1 MDQKTEEVGK
11 PLITLDGISLRMGG
25 TILLPGTSW
34 EIRAGE
40 NWAILGS
47 NGSGKSAL
55 ARAIKGDVPHVRGK
69 LIRHDPEAA
78 GTRIGYVA
86 FELQEEILLRED
98 RHEEARFFSGNKGHA
113 LTAGEMLLRD
123 DGNQDVFNRL
133 VKLLGL
139 RPLLERGLRTLSNG
153 EFRKILI
160 ARALLR
166 SPKLMILDDP
176 FAGLDV
182 GNRNLLA
189 KTVTDLMNHGTQIIL
204 VTQRIEEVIP
214 GISHV
219 LLIRNG
225 RVAKTGRRSDVKLPV
240 HRAGLPGKEGICF
253 LLRPLTPPTRR
264 GLRDALPVITP
275 ERMKSF
281 ESEGKPASEKRL
293 PALPLPA
300 ARKAKGAT
308 ADLLVEMK
316 HVTVAYG
323 DLVVF
328 KQLNWTVRRNENWA
342 VVGPNGSGKTT
353 LLGMITGDNLQ
364 AYSNEVYLFGKKR
377 GEGESIWD
385 IRRRLGVVSPEL
397 QLQYRHPLPAREVIL
412 SGFFDSI
419 GLYRKATKEQVALA
433 DQWME
438 FLGMTDRAERPF
450 NRLSYGE
457 KRLMLIAR
465 AMVKSPE
472 LLILD
477 EPCQGLDRSNRE
489 MVLALM
495 QSIGSGGSTGLIYI
509 THHQEELIPC
519 ISHILDLQKVGH
531 EVIRSAAGPDS
542 PETNA
547 ALQKATF

>member
-1 MDQKTEEVGK
+1 MEDAGK
-11 PLITLDGISLRMGG
+11 PLITLDSISLRMGG
-25 TILLPGTSW
+25 TMLLPRTSW
-34 EIRAGE
+34 EIREGE

-78 GTRIGYVA
+78 GSQIGYVA

-98 RHEEARFFSGNKGHA
+98 RHEEARFFGGNKGHA

-123 DGNQDVFNRL
+123 DGNQAVFDRL

-139 RPLLERGLRTLSNG
+139 HPLLEHGLRTLSNG

-166 SPKLMILDDP
+166 SPKLLILDDP

-182 GNRNLLA
+182 GSRELLV
-189 KTVTDLMNHGTQIIL
+189 KTVADLMNHGTQMIL

-219 LLIRNG
+219 LLIQDG
-225 RVAKTGRRSDVKLPV
+225 RVAQTGPRSD
-240 HRAGLPGKEGICF
+240 
-253 LLRPLTPPTRR
+253 
-264 GLRDALPVITP
+264 VITP
-275 ERMKSF
+275 ERMKLF
-281 ESEGKPASEKRL
+281 QSEGKPLLEKRL
-293 PALPLPA
+293 PTPLLPTERA
-300 ARKAKGAT
+300 AMEAT
-308 ADLLVEMK
+308 TDLLVEMK
-316 HVTVAYG
+316 HVTVTYG
-323 DLVVF
+323 DIVVF
-328 KQLNWTVRRNENWA
+328 ERLNWTVRRDENWA

-364 AYSNEVYLFGKKR
+364 AYANEVYLFGKKR

-397 QLQYRHPLPAREVIL
+397 QLQYRYPIPAREVIL

-419 GLYRKATKEQVALA
+419 GLYRTSTKAQSALA
-433 DQWME
+433 DQWLE
-438 FLGMTDRAERPF
+438 FLGMKDRAERPF

-457 KRLMLIAR
+457 KRLILIAR

-495 QSIGSGGSTGLIYI
+495 QSIGTGGSTGLIYI

-519 ISHILDLQKVGH
+519 INHVLKLQKAGH
-531 EVIRSAAGPDS
+531 EVIHRVAGPDRS
-542 PETNA
+542 ELNSR
-547 ALQKATF
+547 QKADR

>member
-1 MDQKTEEVGK
+1 MNEGETTPER
-11 PLITLDGISLRMGG
+11 LITLEDVTLRIGG
-25 TILLPGTSW
+25 KMLLPGTSW
-34 EIRAGE
+34 EIRTGE

-55 ARAIKGDVPHVRGK
+55 ARAIKGDIPHVRGK

-78 GTRIGYVA
+78 ATRIGYVA

-98 RHEEARFFSGNKGHA
+98 RQEEARFFSGNRGHA

-123 DGNQDVFNRL
+123 DGNPAVLDRL
-133 VKLLGL
+133 VKLLNL
-139 RPLLERGLRTLSNG
+139 CPLLDHGIRTLSNG

-166 SPKLMILDDP
+166 SPKLLILDDP

-182 GNRNLLA
+182 GSRELLA
-189 KTVTDLMNHGTQIIL
+189 ATVTDLMTHGTQIIL

-219 LLIRNG
+219 LLIQDG
-225 RVAKTGRRSDVKLPV
+225 RVAQAGRRSDVMTPV
-240 HRAGLPGKEGICF
+240 RMKMFLDEGQP
-253 LLRPLTPPTRR
+253 LTKRPLPPV
-264 GLRDALPVITP
+264 L
-275 ERMKSF
+275 
-281 ESEGKPASEKRL
+281 L
-293 PALPLPA
+293 PAEPSV
-300 ARKAKGAT
+300 RGGT
-308 ADLLVEMK
+308 ADPLVEMR
-316 HVTVAYG
+316 HVAVAYG
-323 DLVVF
+323 DNAVF
-328 KQLNWTVRRNENWA
+328 KDLNWTVRRGENWA

-364 AYSNEVYLFGKKR
+364 AYANEVYLFGKKR

-397 QLQYRHPLPAREVIL
+397 QLQYRHPVPAREVIL

-419 GLYRKATKEQVALA
+419 GLYRRATKEQISLA
-433 DQWME
+433 DQWLE
-438 FLGMTDRAERPF
+438 FLGMTDRADRPF

-457 KRLMLIAR
+457 KRLILIVR

-477 EPCQGLDRSNRE
+477 EPCQGLDRPNRE
-489 MVLALM
+489 MVLGLM
-495 QSIGSGGSTGLIYI
+495 QSIGSGGATGLIYI

-519 ISHILDLQKVGH
+519 IHRILKLQKSGLDVTSCATGVP
-531 EVIRSAAGPDS
+531 EDPGQNPLRKAAR
-542 PETNA
+542 
-547 ALQKATF
+547 

>member
-1 MDQKTEEVGK
+1 MNEKKPAAGK
-11 PLITLDGISLRMGG
+11 PLITLEDVALRRGG
-25 TILLPGTSW
+25 AILLPGTSW
-34 EIRAGE
+34 EIREGE
-40 NWAILGS
+40 NWAILGT

-55 ARAIKGDVPHVRGK
+55 AGAIKGDVPHVRGK

-113 LTAGEMLLRD
+113 LTAGEMLRRD
-123 DGNQDVFNRL
+123 DGNPAVFEAIGKRL
-133 VKLLGL
+133 DLH
-139 RPLLERGLRTLSNG
+139 PLLEQGLRTLSNG

-166 SPKLMILDDP
+166 SPKLLILDDP

-182 GNRNLLA
+182 ANRELLA

-204 VTQRIEEVIP
+204 VTQRMEEIIP

-219 LLIRNG
+219 LVIQNG
-225 RVAKTGRRSDVKLPV
+225 RVDRTGFRSDIL
-240 HRAGLPGKEGICF
+240 
-253 LLRPLTPPTRR
+253 
-264 GLRDALPVITP
+264 TP
-275 ERMKSF
+275 ERMRSF
-281 ESEGKPASEKRL
+281 QREERAPLRRHL
-293 PALPLPA
+293 PAMPLPPA
-300 ARKAKGAT
+300 GKANAAT
-308 ADLLVEMK
+308 ADHLVEMK
-316 HVTVAYG
+316 QVTVAYG
-323 DLVVF
+323 EQVVL
-328 KQLNWTVRRNENWA
+328 KQLDWTVRRTENWA
-342 VVGPNGSGKTT
+342 VVGPNGAGKTT

-364 AYSNEVYLFGKKR
+364 AYANDVYLFGKKR
-377 GEGESIWD
+377 GDGESIWD

-397 QLQYRHPLPAREVIL
+397 QLQYRHPVPAREVIL

-419 GLYRKATKEQVALA
+419 GLYRKASAEQVALA
-433 DQWME
+433 DQWLD
-438 FLGMTDRAERPF
+438 FIGMTDRADRPF
-450 NRLSYGE
+450 TRLSYGE
-457 KRLMLIAR
+457 KRLILIAR

-495 QSIGSGGSTGLIYI
+495 QSIGSGGSTSLIYI

-519 ISHILDLQKVGH
+519 IRHVLKLQKAHH
-531 EVIRSAAGPDS
+531 EIIRLPAGPDS
-542 PETNA
+542 LRMESPQTA
-547 ALQKATF
+547 AR

>member
-1 MDQKTEEVGK
+1 MDHKSEQIGK
-11 PLITLDGISLRMGG
+11 PLITLDGISLRIGDTM
-25 TILLPGTSW
+25 LLPGTSW
-34 EIRAGE
+34 EIREGE

-55 ARAIKGDVPHVRGK
+55 ARAIKGDIPHVRGK
-69 LIRHDPEAA
+69 LLRHDPEAA

-98 RHEEARFFSGNKGHA
+98 RNEEARFFGGNKGHA

-123 DGNQDVFNRL
+123 DGNPTIIDRL

-139 RPLLERGLRTLSNG
+139 YPLLEHGLRTLSNG

-166 SPKLMILDDP
+166 SPKLLILDDP

-182 GNRNLLA
+182 GSRELLA
-189 KTVTDLMNHGTQIIL
+189 ATVTDLMNHGTQMIL

-219 LLIRNG
+219 LLIQGG
-225 RVAKTGRRSDVKLPV
+225 RVARTGRRSDV
-240 HRAGLPGKEGICF
+240 
-253 LLRPLTPPTRR
+253 
-264 GLRDALPVITP
+264 ITP
-275 ERMKSF
+275 EQMKSF
-281 ESEGKPASEKRL
+281 QSERKPALEKRL

-300 ARKAKGAT
+300 ERTTTDAT
-308 ADLLVEMK
+308 TDLLVEMK

-323 DLVVF
+323 DLAVF
-328 KQLNWTVRRNENWA
+328 ERLDWTVRRGENWA

-364 AYSNEVYLFGKKR
+364 AYANEVYLFGKKR

-397 QLQYRHPLPAREVIL
+397 QLQYRYPIPAREVII

-419 GLYRKATKEQVALA
+419 GLYRTATKEQAALA
-433 DQWME
+433 DQWLE
-438 FLGMTDRAERPF
+438 FLGVTDKAHRPF

-477 EPCQGLDRSNRE
+477 EPCQGLDQSNRK

-495 QSIGSGGSTGLIYI
+495 QSIGSEGSTDLIYI

-519 ISHILDLQKVGH
+519 ITHVLKLQKAGY
-531 EVIRSAAGPDS
+531 EVIRCAAGPDRS
-542 PETNA
+542 EVNF
-547 ALQKATF
+547 LQKAAR

>member
-225 RVAKTGRRSDVKLPV
+225 RVAKTGRRSDV
-240 HRAGLPGKEGICF
+240 
-253 LLRPLTPPTRR
+253 
-264 GLRDALPVITP
+264 ITP

-281 ESEGKPASEKRL
+281 QSEGKPASEKRL

-385 IRRRLGVVSPEL
+385 IRRRLGVISPEL

-438 FLGMTDRAERPF
+438 FLGMTDRADRPF

-531 EVIRSAAGPDS
+531 KVIRSAADPDS

-547 ALQKATF
+547 LQKATR

>member
-1 MDQKTEEVGK
+1 MSFVTV
-11 PLITLDGISLRMGG
+11 LNLSL
-25 TILLPGTSW
+25 
-34 EIRAGE
+34 
-40 NWAILGS
+40 
-47 NGSGKSAL
+47 
-55 ARAIKGDVPHVRGK
+55 
-69 LIRHDPEAA
+69 
-78 GTRIGYVA
+78 A
-86 FELQEEILLRED
+86 FL
-98 RHEEARFFSGNKGHA
+98 
-113 LTAGEMLLRD
+113 
-123 DGNQDVFNRL
+123 
-133 VKLLGL
+133 
-139 RPLLERGLRTLSNG
+139 
-153 EFRKILI
+153 
-160 ARALLR
+160 
-166 SPKLMILDDP
+166 
-176 FAGLDV
+176 
-182 GNRNLLA
+182 
-189 KTVTDLMNHGTQIIL
+189 
-204 VTQRIEEVIP
+204 
-214 GISHV
+214 
-219 LLIRNG
+219 
-225 RVAKTGRRSDVKLPV
+225 
-240 HRAGLPGKEGICF
+240 GKEIFHGIGF
-253 LLRPLTPPTRR
+253 QVGP
-264 GLRDALPVITP
+264 GD
-275 ERMKSF
+275 
-281 ESEGKPASEKRL
+281 RL
-293 PALPLPA
+293 
-300 ARKAKGAT
+300 GI
-308 ADLLVEMK
+308 
-316 HVTVAYG
+316 
-323 DLVVF
+323 
-328 KQLNWTVRRNENWA
+328 
-342 VVGPNGSGKTT
+342 VGPNGSGKTT

>member
-1 MDQKTEEVGK
+1 LDHKAEEEGK
-11 PLITLDGISLRMGG
+11 PLITLEDVSLRMGSS
-25 TILLPGTSW
+25 ILLSGTSW
-34 EIRAGE
+34 EIRERE

-55 ARAIKGDVPHVRGK
+55 ARAIKGDVPHVRGR

-86 FELQEEILLRED
+86 FELQEEILIRED
-98 RHEEARFFSGNKGHA
+98 RHEEARFFGGNKGHA

-123 DGNQDVFNRL
+123 DGSQSIFKGL
-133 VKLLGL
+133 VELLGL
-139 RPLLERGLRTLSNG
+139 RPLLEHGLRTLSNG

-166 SPKLMILDDP
+166 SPKLLILDDP

-182 GNRNLLA
+182 DSRKLLV
-189 KTVTDLMNHGTQIIL
+189 KTVTDLMNHGTQMIL

-219 LLIRNG
+219 LLIQDG
-225 RVAKTGRRSDVKLPV
+225 RVAQTGRRSD
-240 HRAGLPGKEGICF
+240 
-253 LLRPLTPPTRR
+253 
-264 GLRDALPVITP
+264 VITP

-281 ESEGKPASEKRL
+281 QSGRKASLKKGL
-293 PALPLPA
+293 PALPLPIERTA
-300 ARKAKGAT
+300 NRAT
-308 ADLLVEMK
+308 TELLVEMK
-316 HVTVAYG
+316 HITVAFG

-328 KQLNWTVRRNENWA
+328 ENLDWTVRKGENWA

-364 AYSNEVYLFGKKR
+364 AYANEVYLFGKKR

-397 QLQYRHPLPAREVIL
+397 QLQYRYPLPAREVIL
-412 SGFFDSI
+412 SGLFDSI
-419 GLYRKATKEQVALA
+419 GLYRTATKAQSALA
-433 DQWME
+433 DRWLE
-438 FLGMTDRAERPF
+438 FIGMKDRAERPF

-457 KRLMLIAR
+457 KRLILIAR

-489 MVLALM
+489 LVLALM

-509 THHQEELIPC
+509 THHQEEMIPC
-519 ISHILDLQKVGH
+519 INRVLKLHKVGY
-531 EVIRSAAGPDS
+531 EVVCSDI
-542 PETNA
+542 
-547 ALQKATF
+547 

>member
-1 MDQKTEEVGK
+1 MRTLSEAWEDYNLLDQKTEETVK

-34 EIRAGE
+34 EIKAGE
-40 NWAILGS
+40 NWAILGP

-98 RHEEARFFSGNKGHA
+98 RHEEARFFGGNKGHA

-123 DGNQDVFNRL
+123 DGTQAVFEHL
-133 VKLLGL
+133 VELLGL
-139 RPLLERGLRTLSNG
+139 HPLLEHGLRTLSNG

-166 SPKLMILDDP
+166 SPKLIILDDP
-176 FAGLDV
+176 FAGLDS
-182 GNRNLLA
+182 GNRKLLA
-189 KTVTDLMNHGTQIIL
+189 ETVTDLMNHGTQIIL

-219 LLIRNG
+219 LLIRDG
-225 RVAKTGRRSDVKLPV
+225 RVTQTGRRSDV
-240 HRAGLPGKEGICF
+240 
-253 LLRPLTPPTRR
+253 
-264 GLRDALPVITP
+264 ITP
-275 ERMKSF
+275 ERM
-281 ESEGKPASEKRL
+281 ESLEGEAKPGLEKHL
-293 PALPLPA
+293 PALPQPA
-300 ARKAKGAT
+300 ARKARGGA

-316 HVTVAYG
+316 QVTVAYG

-328 KQLNWTVRRNENWA
+328 KELNWTVRRGENWA
-342 VVGPNGSGKTT
+342 VIGPNGSGKTT
-353 LLGMITGDNLQ
+353 LLGMITGNNLQ
-364 AYSNEVYLFGKKR
+364 AYSNEVFLFGKKR

-385 IRRRLGVVSPEL
+385 IRKRLGVVSPEL
-397 QLQYRHPLPAREVIL
+397 QLQYRYPLPAREVIL

-419 GLYRKATKEQVALA
+419 GLYRKAAQEQDTLA
-433 DQWME
+433 DRWLE

-457 KRLMLIAR
+457 KRLILIAR

-495 QSIGSGGSTGLIYI
+495 QSIGSGGATGLIYI

-519 ISHILDLQKVGH
+519 ISHILDLQKAGRG
-531 EVIRSAAGPDS
+531 VIRSAAGLAGPRIN
-542 PETNA
+542 PLRKA
-547 ALQKATF
+547 AL

>member
-1 MDQKTEEVGK
+1 MWHFSRFLLSIGGALTELFETARTLSEDREEYNHLSGDDHK
-11 PLITLDGISLRMGG
+11 HKYLITLEDVTLRIGG
-25 TILLPGTSW
+25 KMLLPGTSW

-40 NWAILGS
+40 NWAILGP

-98 RHEEARFFSGNKGHA
+98 RQEEARFFSGNKGHA

-123 DGNQDVFNRL
+123 DGNPAVFDRL

-139 RPLLERGLRTLSNG
+139 RPLLEHGLRTLSNG

-166 SPKLMILDDP
+166 SPKLLILDDP

-182 GNRNLLA
+182 GSRELLA
-189 KTVTDLMNHGTQIIL
+189 RTVTDLMNHGTQIIL
-204 VTQRIEEVIP
+204 VTQRIEEIIP

-219 LLIRNG
+219 LLIQNG
-225 RVAKTGRRSDVKLPV
+225 RVAHAGRRSD
-240 HRAGLPGKEGICF
+240 IM
-253 LLRPLTPPTRR
+253 
-264 GLRDALPVITP
+264 TP

-281 ESEGKPASEKRL
+281 LNEGKPLLEKRL

-300 ARKAKGAT
+300 ERTATETT
-308 ADLLVEMK
+308 ADPLVELK
-316 HVTVAYG
+316 HVTAAYG

-328 KQLNWTVRRNENWA
+328 KDLNWTVRRGENWA

-364 AYSNEVYLFGKKR
+364 AYANEVYLFGKKR

-397 QLQYRHPLPAREVIL
+397 QLQYRHPVPAREVIL

-419 GLYRKATKEQVALA
+419 GLYRKATNEQVALA
-433 DQWME
+433 DQWLE
-438 FLGMTDRAERPF
+438 FLGMTDRADRPF

-457 KRLMLIAR
+457 KRLMLIVR
-465 AMVKSPE
+465 AMVKTPE

-519 ISHILDLQKVGH
+519 INHVLKLEKVGQ
-531 EVIRSAAGPDS
+531 EVISCVTGPG
-542 PETNA
+542 PEKNSR
-547 ALQKATF
+547 QKATR

>member
-1 MDQKTEEVGK
+1 MRKKVAIFSFSAIHRRQFIEQYKYYILSETREDYNLLDRKTEEVGK
-11 PLITLDGISLRMGG
+11 LLITLDGISLRMGG
-25 TILLPGTSW
+25 TMLLPGTSW
-34 EIRAGE
+34 EIREGE

-55 ARAIKGDVPHVRGK
+55 ARAIKGDIPYVRGK

-78 GTRIGYVA
+78 GIRIGYVA
-86 FELQEEILLRED
+86 FELQEEILIRED
-98 RHEEARFFSGNKGHA
+98 RHEEARFFGGNKGHA
-113 LTAGEMLLRD
+113 LTAGEMLLGD
-123 DGNQDVFNRL
+123 DENQAVFDRL

-139 RPLLERGLRTLSNG
+139 HPLLEHGLRTLSNG

-166 SPKLMILDDP
+166 SPKLLILDDP

-182 GNRNLLA
+182 GSRELLV
-189 KTVTDLMNHGTQIIL
+189 KTVTDLMNHGTQMIL
-204 VTQRIEEVIP
+204 VTQRIEEVIA

-219 LLIRNG
+219 LLIKDG
-225 RVAKTGRRSDVKLPV
+225 RVAQTGRRCD
-240 HRAGLPGKEGICF
+240 
-253 LLRPLTPPTRR
+253 
-264 GLRDALPVITP
+264 VITP
-275 ERMKSF
+275 EQMKSF
-281 ESEGKPASEKRL
+281 QSVKPALEKSL
-293 PALPLPA
+293 AALPLPKE
-300 ARKAKGAT
+300 RTAT
-308 ADLLVEMK
+308 ESTTDLLVEMK
-316 HVTVAYG
+316 HITVAYG

-328 KQLNWTVRRNENWA
+328 KSLDWTVRRGENWA

-364 AYSNEVYLFGKKR
+364 AYANEVYLFGKKR

-397 QLQYRHPLPAREVIL
+397 QLQYRHPIPAREVIL

-419 GLYRKATKEQVALA
+419 GLYRTATQAQSALA
-433 DQWME
+433 DQWLE
-438 FLGMTDRAERPF
+438 FLGIKDRAERPF

-457 KRLMLIAR
+457 KRLILIAR
-465 AMVKSPE
+465 AMVKLPE

-477 EPCQGLDRSNRE
+477 EPCQGLDRSNRG

-495 QSIGSGGSTGLIYI
+495 QSIGNGGSTSLIYI

-519 ISHILDLQKVGH
+519 IKHILKLQKVGY
-531 EVIRSAAGPDS
+531 EVIRCVEGSDGPGVNS
-542 PETNA
+542 
-547 ALQKATF
+547 LQKSSR

>member
-1 MDQKTEEVGK
+1 LNRENHKQK
-11 PLITLDGISLRMGG
+11 PLITLEEVTLRIGG
-25 TILLPGTSW
+25 KMLLPGTSW

-40 NWAILGS
+40 NWAILGP

-98 RHEEARFFSGNKGHA
+98 RQEEARFFSGNRGHA

-123 DGNQDVFNRL
+123 DGNQAVFDRL

-139 RPLLERGLRTLSNG
+139 RPLLEHGLRTLSNG

-166 SPKLMILDDP
+166 SPKLLILDDP

-182 GNRNLLA
+182 GSRELLA
-189 KTVTDLMNHGTQIIL
+189 ATITDLMSHGTQLIL
-204 VTQRIEEVIP
+204 VTQRIEEVVP

-219 LLIRNG
+219 LLIQDG
-225 RVAKTGRRSDVKLPV
+225 RVALTGRRNDIMMPARMTSFLNEGKSASVKALP
-240 HRAGLPGKEGICF
+240 
-253 LLRPLTPPTRR
+253 TPP
-264 GLRDALPVITP
+264 LPPKRAATETP
-275 ERMKSF
+275 
-281 ESEGKPASEKRL
+281 
-293 PALPLPA
+293 
-300 ARKAKGAT
+300 
-308 ADLLVEMK
+308 ADPLVEMK
-316 HVTVAYG
+316 HVAARYG

-328 KQLNWTVRRNENWA
+328 KDLNWTVRRGENWA

-364 AYSNEVYLFGKKR
+364 AYANEVYLFGKKR

-397 QLQYRHPLPAREVIL
+397 QLQYRHPVPAREVIL

-419 GLYRKATKEQVALA
+419 GLYRKATGEQIALA
-433 DQWME
+433 DRWLE
-438 FLGMTDRAERPF
+438 FLGMTDRADRAF

-457 KRLMLIAR
+457 KRLMLIVR

-519 ISHILDLQKVGH
+519 ISHVLKLEKVGDK
-531 EVIRSAAGPDS
+531 VISRVTGPDS
-542 PETNA
+542 PEEN
-547 ALQKATF
+547 LRQKATR

>member
-1 MDQKTEEVGK
+1 LDHQAEEEGK
-11 PLITLDGISLRMGG
+11 PLITLENVSLRMGSS
-25 TILLPGTSW
+25 ILLSGTSW
-34 EIRAGE
+34 EIRERE

-55 ARAIKGDVPHVRGK
+55 ARAIKGDVPHVRGR

-98 RHEEARFFSGNKGHA
+98 RQEEARFFGGNKGHA

-123 DGNQDVFNRL
+123 DGNQAILHGL
-133 VKLLGL
+133 VELLGL
-139 RPLLERGLRTLSNG
+139 RPLLEHGLRTLSNG

-166 SPKLMILDDP
+166 SPKLLILDDP

-182 GNRNLLA
+182 DSRKLLV
-189 KTVTDLMNHGTQIIL
+189 KTVTDLMSHGRQMIL

-219 LLIRNG
+219 LLIQDG
-225 RVAKTGRRSDVKLPV
+225 RVAQTGRRSD
-240 HRAGLPGKEGICF
+240 
-253 LLRPLTPPTRR
+253 
-264 GLRDALPVITP
+264 VITP

-281 ESEGKPASEKRL
+281 QSGGKASLKKGL
-293 PALPLPA
+293 SALPLPIERTA
-300 ARKAKGAT
+300 NRAT
-308 ADLLVEMK
+308 TELLVEMK
-316 HVTVAYG
+316 HVTVAFG

-328 KQLNWTVRRNENWA
+328 ENLDWTVRRGENWA

-364 AYSNEVYLFGKKR
+364 AYANEIYLFGKKR

-397 QLQYRHPLPAREVIL
+397 QLQYRYPLPAREVIL

-419 GLYRKATKEQVALA
+419 GLYRTATKAQSSLA
-433 DQWME
+433 DRWLE
-438 FLGMTDRAERPF
+438 FIGMKDRAERPF

-457 KRLMLIAR
+457 KRLILIAR

-489 MVLALM
+489 LVLALM

-519 ISHILDLQKVGH
+519 INRVLKLHKVGY
-531 EVIRSAAGPDS
+531 EVICSDI
-542 PETNA
+542 
-547 ALQKATF
+547 

>member
-1 MDQKTEEVGK
+1 LDKKTEEMGK

-25 TILLPGTSW
+25 TMLLPGTSW

-40 NWAILGS
+40 NWAILGP

-78 GTRIGYVA
+78 GARIGYVA

-113 LTAGEMLLRD
+113 LTAGELLLRGN
-123 DGNQDVFNRL
+123 GNQEAFDTL

-139 RPLLERGLRTLSNG
+139 RPLLEHGLRTLSNG
-153 EFRKILI
+153 ELRKILI
-160 ARALLR
+160 ARALLP

-176 FAGLDV
+176 FAGLDI
-182 GNRNLLA
+182 GNRKLLA
-189 KTVTDLMNHGTQIIL
+189 KTVTDLINQGTQIIL

-219 LLIRNG
+219 LLIQDG
-225 RVAKTGRRSDVKLPV
+225 RVTQTGRRSDV
-240 HRAGLPGKEGICF
+240 
-253 LLRPLTPPTRR
+253 
-264 GLRDALPVITP
+264 ITP
-275 ERMKSF
+275 ERMESF
-281 ESEGKPASEKRL
+281 QSEGNPPSEKRL

-300 ARKAKGAT
+300 ASKATRAA
-308 ADLLVEMK
+308 ADRLVEMK

-328 KQLNWTVRRNENWA
+328 KQLNWTVRQGENWA
-342 VVGPNGSGKTT
+342 VVGPNGSGKTS

-364 AYSNEVYLFGKKR
+364 AYANEVYLFGKKR

-397 QLQYRHPLPAREVIL
+397 QLKYRHSLPAREVIL

-419 GLYRKATKEQVALA
+419 GLYRKATKDQVALA
-433 DQWME
+433 DQWLE
-438 FLGMTDRAERPF
+438 FIGMMDRAERPF

-477 EPCQGLDRSNRE
+477 EPCQGLDRSNRD

-519 ISHILDLQKVGH
+519 IRSVLKLHKVGY

-542 PETNA
+542 PEMNS
-547 ALQKATF
+547 LQKATH

>member
-1 MDQKTEEVGK
+1 LEQRMEEKGK
-11 PLITLDGISLRMGG
+11 PLITLDGVSLRMGS
-25 TILLPGTSW
+25 TLLLPGTSW
-34 EIRAGE
+34 VIREGE
-40 NWAILGS
+40 NWVILGS

-69 LIRHDPEAA
+69 LIRHDPEAT

-98 RHEEARFFSGNKGHA
+98 RQEEARFFGGNKGHA
-113 LTAGEMLLRD
+113 LTAGEMLRRD
-123 DGNQDVFNRL
+123 DGNRAVFDRL

-139 RPLLERGLRTLSNG
+139 HPLLEHGLRTLSNG

-166 SPKLMILDDP
+166 SPKLLILDDP

-182 GNRNLLA
+182 GSREFLEQ
-189 KTVTDLMNHGTQIIL
+189 TVTDLMNHGTQMIL
-204 VTQRIEEVIP
+204 VTQRIEEVIA

-219 LLIRNG
+219 LLIQDG
-225 RVAKTGRRSDVKLPV
+225 RVAQTGRRS
-240 HRAGLPGKEGICF
+240 A
-253 LLRPLTPPTRR
+253 
-264 GLRDALPVITP
+264 VITP
-275 ERMKSF
+275 ERMTSF
-281 ESEGKPASEKRL
+281 RSDGNPSLETRL
-293 PALPLPA
+293 QAPPLPA
-300 ARKAKGAT
+300 ERTAT
-308 ADLLVEMK
+308 DTTTDLLVEMK
-316 HVTVAYG
+316 HVAVAYG

-328 KQLNWTVRRNENWA
+328 EHLDWTVRRGENWA

-364 AYSNEVYLFGKKR
+364 AYANEIYLFGKKR

-397 QLQYRHPLPAREVIL
+397 QLQYRYPIPAREVIL

-419 GLYRKATKEQVALA
+419 GLYRTATKAQGDLA
-433 DQWME
+433 DQWLE
-438 FLGMTDRAERPF
+438 FLGMQDRAQRPF

-489 MVLALM
+489 MILTLM

-519 ISHILDLQKVGH
+519 ISHVLKLQK
-531 EVIRSAAGPDS
+531 AGYEAMRRGGSPDS
-542 PETNA
+542 PEA
-547 ALQKATF
+547 HSL